1 MTRLSQ
7 CYLGVVAEKRRLP
20 VIQPPKKASVEGDDD
35 GEPRP
40 PWHWVGFG
48 TVLIFAAWLPLAY
61 VGGAVQRSM
70 LASKFGAGASAE
82 QIALAT
88 AAMTAGERAQLMLS
102 QALPIVFALALASFA
117 GGLVVG
123 RFGAGAGPRESARS
137 GGITAL
143 IAVAISFTGFNVAT
157 LVSTVVIFVVAV
169 GFAWW
174 GGRVGIRKKS
184 ASPG

>member
-1 MTRLSQ
+1 
-7 CYLGVVAEKRRLP
+7 VAEKRRLP
-20 VIQPPKKASVEGDDD
+20 VLQPPKQESEDA

-48 TVLIFAAWLPLAY
+48 VVIIFAAWLPLSY

-70 LASKFGAGASAE
+70 LASKFGADASAD

-88 AAMTAGERAQLMLS
+88 AAMTPGERAQLMLT
-102 QALPIVFALALASFA
+102 QALPVVLALALAAFA
-117 GGLVVG
+117 GGVVVG
-123 RFGAGAGPRESARS
+123 KFGAGAGPKESARS
-137 GGITAL
+137 GAITAL
-143 IAVAISFTGFNVAT
+143 IAVAISFTGLNVAT
-157 LVSTVVIFVVAV
+157 LVSTIVIFLVAT

-184 ASPG
+184 AAAG